1 MKNGVWRG
9 KPSKL
14 STGSSATTDFIWVS
28 DIDSSLATAGLI
40 TADKTFLFLHK
51 RSVHVA
57 VSLDLC
63 RNISIA
69 TGYFMFPTLNVS
81 RTPLLPTKAMEK
93 RLEAKPSI
101 SAWFLSRYCLGKAA
115 RELGVLQLFY
125 LCTCLCAL
133 CSSAGDS
140 FGLSGTVCMGFYSLC
155 PSYSFKIL

>member
-1 MKNGVWRG
+1 M
-9 KPSKL
+9 
-14 STGSSATTDFIWVS
+14 FI
-28 DIDSSLATAGLI
+28 L
-40 TADKTFLFLHK
+40 
-51 RSVHVA
+51 
-57 VSLDLC
+57 LDLY

-69 TGYFMFPTLNVS
+69 TGCFVSHTLHVS

-101 SAWFLSRYCLGKAA
+101 SAWFLSRYCLGKAV

-140 FGLSGTVCMGFYSLC
+140 FVLSGTLCMDFYRLYT
-155 PSYSFKIL
+155 SYFFKIL